1 MTTNPALARALA
13 ERDYN
18 NPTPVQLAVLA
29 PEASG
34 RDLLVSA
41 QTGSGK
47 TVAYGLAMAETLLG
61 TEERF
66 NVASAPQA
74 LVVAPTRELALQ
86 VQREFAWLYAETGAR
101 VVSCVGGMDPRA
113 EQRLLNQGAH
123 IVVGTPGRLRDHLE
137 RGRLDLSA
145 LRVAVLDEADEMLD
159 LGFREDL
166 EFILDATP
174 PERQSL
180 LFSATMPRGITTLA
194 KNYQRDALR
203 IEVATAEGGHADIE
217 YRTIRVAPTETD
229 HAVVNVL
236 RFYDTPTAIVFC
248 NTREAVRRLHAM
260 LQERQFSA
268 VALSGEL
275 SQSERNHAL
284 QALRDGRARVCV
296 ATDVAARG
304 IDLPNLGLVIHA
316 DLPNDAESLQH
327 RSGRTGR
334 AGRKGVSAL
343 LVPPFRRRRTEDLMR
358 GIGVVPAWSG
368 PPTAEEIRRLDHERM
383 LLDPVLTDDPGEED
397 VAAAQTLL
405 AAHSAEHIAAALVR
419 LYRAGLPAPEEVADP
434 GEPRNVRD
442 RGTQRDFGG
451 PAGEGGSAWFRLNIG
466 RRNNA
471 DPRWLL
477 PLICRR
483 GNVTRKDIGAIRI
496 FDEETAF
503 EVGLA
508 AADRFGKA
516 VRKAEGADVVI
527 EPLPGGPS
535 GERFERSSR
544 GKPGP
549 GKPGRDKPGR
559 DRPERDKPVR
569 DRSERDKPER
579 DKPGHAS
586 ARHDKPWQDA
596 PPAEKSFRDKEFRD
610 NKGFRD
616 KSEAGKPARGKK
628 PYDKPAYDKPGREAP
643 PFEKPRGAKTEGAAA
658 GERPQKRQRPDGFE
672 GKPKGKPP
680 RRS

>member
-1 MTTNPALARALA
+1 VTFMTSNPALARALA
-13 ERDYN
+13 ERDYV

-61 TEERF
+61 TDERF
-66 NVASAPQA
+66 APASAPQA

-86 VQREFAWLYAETGAR
+86 VQREFAWLYAATGAR
-101 VVSCVGGMDPRA
+101 IVSCVGGMDPRQ

-123 IVVGTPGRLRDHLE
+123 MVVGTPGRLRDHLE
-137 RGRLDLSA
+137 RGRLDISA
-145 LRVAVLDEADEMLD
+145 VRVVVLDEADEMLD

-174 PERQSL
+174 GERRSL
-180 LFSATMPRGITTLA
+180 LFSATLPRGITTLA
-194 KNYQRDALR
+194 RRYQREALR
-203 IEVATAEGGHADIE
+203 IEVASAEGGHADIE
-217 YRTIRVAPTETD
+217 YRTMRIAPTEVE

-236 RFYDTPTAIVFC
+236 RFYDASSAIVFC
-248 NTREAVRRLHAM
+248 NTREKVRHLHAT

-304 IDLPNLGLVIHA
+304 IDLPSLGLVIHA

-334 AGRKGVSAL
+334 AGRKGVSVL

-358 GIGVVPAWSG
+358 DLGITPTWSG
-368 PPTAEEIRRLDHERM
+368 PPTADDIRKLDHERM
-383 LLDPVLTDDPGEED
+383 LRDPLLTEEPSEDD
-397 VAAAQTLL
+397 AAAALTLL
-405 AAHSAEHIAAALVR
+405 AAHSAEHLAAALLR

-434 GEPRNVRD
+434 GEPRAGRD
-442 RGTQRDFGG
+442 RAAQREFGG
-451 PAGEGGSAWFRLNIG
+451 PSGAGGSAWFRLNIG

-483 GNVTRKDIGAIRI
+483 GNVTRKDIGVIRI
-496 FDEETAF
+496 FDDETAF
-503 EVGLA
+503 EVGLSA
-508 AADRFGKA
+508 LDRFSKA
-516 VRKAEGADVVI
+516 LRKTDGSDVAI
-527 EPLPGGPS
+527 EPLPGGPQAGRPEGPGRGKAPS
-535 GERFERSSR
+535 GKASR
-544 GKPGP
+544 GKPP
-549 GKPGRDKPGR
+549 HETPPHQQAPQEKPP
-559 DRPERDKPVR
+559 
-569 DRSERDKPER
+569 
-579 DKPGHAS
+579 H
-586 ARHDKPWQDA
+586 
-596 PPAEKSFRDKEFRD
+596 EKSFRDKP
-610 NKGFRD
+610 FRD
-616 KSEAGKPARGKK
+616 KPAHGKSAYGKPAHG
-628 PYDKPAYDKPGREAP
+628 KPAHGKPAH
-643 PFEKPRGAKTEGAAA
+643 EKPREAKPSGQSTS
-658 GERPQKRQRPDGFE
+658 ERPPERTRAKKFE
-672 GKPKGKPP
+672 GKPKGKKSRLP
-680 RRS
+680 